1 MRVIHPPE
9 RRPCYQCGERSNV
22 VVARG
27 HEMWYSCWDCSAA
40 LLEHG
45 GLIVAGDLSARRRR
59 RQS

>member
-1 MRVIHPPE
+1 MRIIHSPE
-9 RRPCYQCGERSNV
+9 RQPCYRCGDRSDV

-27 HEMWYSCWDCSAA
+27 HGMWYSCWDCSAG

-45 GLIVAGDLSARRRR
+45 GVIVAGDLKKKRR